1 MKARHPRMGLVGTT
15 QVGQAESK
23 KGTGAGVVQPPSF
36 VYPHRQSLTYLPPR
50 GVLYGLPE
58 FNQ

>member
-1 MKARHPRMGLVGTT
+1 MGLVGTT